1 MKKLKKEPQKLS
13 YNDLSISELENEIN
27 RENYKHSFSKLL
39 KSTLYILIIIIAI
52 SSLLATIIMPVVEMS
67 DSTMKPL
74 LNDGDIIITL
84 KNSSLKQNDIIAFYH
99 GNKILV
105 KRVIG
110 TEGDYVNIDI
120 SGNVYVNG
128 ELLNIKSASNI
139 QKGENTITFPIQVS
153 SDSIFVLSD
162 ERDNL
167 SDSRTEEIGCIKKED
182 IIGKVIFRIW
192 PIKKL
197 GTI

>member
-153 SDSIFVLSD
+153 SDSVFVLSD